1 MTQWT
6 VRYLGRVDNYPYADV
21 CPSDCKL
28 AMVSLPIGSAPVQG
42 AIPKLTATWGFVSMD
57 RHNPM
62 PNGPSACLRPFHC
75 SSEPGTP
82 PRSTGGTSGT
92 PPLGVVLWA
101 CFRDQAQH
109 SGPEVPKPLLAVYDS
124 IASRNGAS
132 TKLSRRFEEG
142 VHTVVDDAAAARKQL
157 LANGVEASEVDVQ
170 PWGHFVHFSDPDGN
184 TWSLQ
189 PIVRPG

>member
-1 MTQWT
+1 
-6 VRYLGRVDNYPYADV
+6 
-21 CPSDCKL
+21 
-28 AMVSLPIGSAPVQG
+28 
-42 AIPKLTATWGFVSMD
+42 
-57 RHNPM
+57 
-62 PNGPSACLRPFHC
+62 
-75 SSEPGTP
+75 
-82 PRSTGGTSGT
+82 
-92 PPLGVVLWA
+92 VVLWA

-132 TKLSRRFEEG
+132 TKLSRRFVEG